1 MQNDLMI
8 GSKGNDPDNFRKQKL
23 YTQKMDVMFRGHIGD
38 ITQIFEHYG
47 NVDSDTMIG
56 HAMTLT

>member
-1 MQNDLMI
+1 MI
-8 GSKGNDPDNFRKQKL
+8 GSKGGDPDNFRKQKL
-23 YTQKMDVMFRGHIGD
+23 YTQKTDAMFREYIGD

-47 NVDSDTMIG
+47 DVESDTMIG

>member
-8 GSKGNDPDNFRKQKL
+8 GSKGGDPDNFRKQKL
-23 YTQKMDVMFRGHIGD
+23 YTQKTDAMFREYIGD

-47 NVDSDTMIG
+47 DVESDTMIG